1 MEEGGLGAGQMLGVH
16 NERMEQRGEKETQ
29 GRGGITP
36 LQPQPGTMGRLHNG
50 EDPVHP
56 DPSLPSQPH

>member
-1 MEEGGLGAGQMLGVH
+1 MLGVH

-36 LQPQPGTMGRLHNG
+36 LQPQL
-50 EDPVHP
+50 
-56 DPSLPSQPH
+56 